1 MGSGTA
7 PGDACTDNGVAG
19 TDNDK
24 DGICDRWEDPLN
36 TANGNDATHR
46 YVTCPTNAGP
56 TAMDAACPTA
66 NKSIKYNLC
75 INDAFASVWGK
86 ADGTVICP
94 TLEPQGYLRRDRLYG
109 KSCT

>member
-1 MGSGTA
+1 MHVLTTVLLA
-7 PGDACTDNGVAG
+7 LTMIKMAFVTDGK
-19 TDNDK
+19 TR
-24 DGICDRWEDPLN
+24 IN

-75 INDAFASVWGK
+75 IQMPLQVSGARP
-86 ADGTVICP
+86 TV
-94 TLEPQGYLRRDRLYG
+94 R
-109 KSCT
+109 